1 VADAFSQV
9 AQAEAEA
16 RAEEEYT
23 DAVFDYESQ
32 LQDYDIELETKP
44 FDLDE
49 NDNIIVDDKQ
59 MVKDELSTR
68 RKMSGGVRENMT
80 SGMGKAKF
88 DKYLVQSNLRR
99 NADYTARA
107 TERRIKALGAQAK
120 HKVNTLILG
129 GNHDAAY
136 ERGKVALQNQAIS
149 QAEFD
154 SMRITINRDRTTSNI
169 NNALMGDTSHGELN
183 TLVDVLD
190 DGKWPGGQEIGLTG
204 DERYSYTVRI
214 NRKLSDMDE
223 SASIAVEATREQ
235 AYLDLLVPTVNGE
248 MSVDEIRT
256 HRGELDG
263 SRFDKL
269 VGFAITASRRPR
281 ESDTSILETYER
293 RVIELRIGKGYDPT
307 YAGFKDTVDDVI
319 EAMSLDAGMATADI
333 NRLITDL
340 DSYVKAIND
349 DDSLEDI
356 LNVELAKITGRKVDQ
371 FMVRFEGQDKSNIT
385 EAQRLERDFKRAML
399 QAGPKNVVFNG
410 EEWMRENVGAYHL
423 KVQTDTLKRYKIPEA
438 PVLPSGKIDSDK
450 LGALMLQFQI
460 EQSKNNQ
467 TGQGLNE
474 QQARQQA
481 EIDFQAYLRMIEA
494 G

>member
-1 VADAFSQV
+1 MRLPRRTAAQSQQGITQELQSVRAGAITPAERARETTAKFGAISSVADAFSQV

-190 DGKWPGGQEIGLTG
+190 DGKWP
-204 DERYSYTVRI
+204 
-214 NRKLSDMDE
+214 
-223 SASIAVEATREQ
+223 
-235 AYLDLLVPTVNGE
+235 
-248 MSVDEIRT
+248 
-256 HRGELDG
+256 
-263 SRFDKL
+263 
-269 VGFAITASRRPR
+269 VGRR
-281 ESDTSILETYER
+281 
-293 RVIELRIGKGYDPT
+293 
-307 YAGFKDTVDDVI
+307 
-319 EAMSLDAGMATADI
+319 
-333 NRLITDL
+333 
-340 DSYVKAIND
+340 
-349 DDSLEDI
+349 
-356 LNVELAKITGRKVDQ
+356 
-371 FMVRFEGQDKSNIT
+371 
-385 EAQRLERDFKRAML
+385 
-399 QAGPKNVVFNG
+399 
-410 EEWMRENVGAYHL
+410 
-423 KVQTDTLKRYKIPEA
+423 
-438 PVLPSGKIDSDK
+438 
-450 LGALMLQFQI
+450 
-460 EQSKNNQ
+460 
-467 TGQGLNE
+467 
-474 QQARQQA
+474 
-481 EIDFQAYLRMIEA
+481 
-494 G
+494 